1 MTPSSD
7 YELDLWIAARKKD
20 PSAHLAPSVM
30 KEIQN
35 ASHPIPHSS
44 PRPEQP
50 SWLLASACLIAGI
63 GKLSL
68 ILRLAF

>member
-1 MTPSSD
+1 MTTPSD
-7 YELDLWIAARKKD
+7 HELDLWIAARKKD
-20 PSAHLAPSVM
+20 PPTHLAPSVM
-30 KEIQN
+30 KEIQK
-35 ASHPIPHSS
+35 ASQPIHHSS

-50 SWLLASACLIAGI
+50 SWLLASACFIAGI